1 MRTALL
7 FTGARLTA
15 LRDAVTAFLRAGT
28 VRFATLLAAVLVL
41 AFALLSF
48 VAFRARA
55 LPAGERLVAG
65 FKRVDFATVRFRAAA
80 VERRDDV
87 RVESFFTLLATGL
100 LMTTASPLFIYQR
113 NRVKND
119 GRE

>member
-1 MRTALL
+1 
-7 FTGARLTA
+7 
-15 LRDAVTAFLRAGT
+15 
-28 VRFATLLAAVLVL
+28 LVF

-100 LMTTASPLFIYQR
+100 LMATALASYLFTNEI
-113 NRVKND
+113 
-119 GRE
+119 G

>member
-7 FTGARLTA
+7 FTGVRLTA
-15 LRDAVTAFLRAGT
+15 LRDAVIAFLRAGT
-28 VRFATLLAAVLVL
+28 VRFATFLAAVLVF

-100 LMTTASPLFIYQR
+100 LMATASPLFIYQR